1 MDVIHVPNP
10 CWCCEVNVVPRDLHY
25 HAIAIL
31 ISVIASLRLRSHYVL
46 ILTSRWGQK
55 HLLVGRANSIFNVF
69 SSTSSIHILMHFGSK
84 NDMVNDHNFFF
95 FFFFFLMR
103 QITSWSLIKRMAA
116 TLQKAL
122 CKITSLKLLEINY
135 IDIESINEEDLVCK
149 SNHHN

>member
-1 MDVIHVPNP
+1 
-10 CWCCEVNVVPRDLHY
+10 
-25 HAIAIL
+25 
-31 ISVIASLRLRSHYVL
+31 
-46 ILTSRWGQK
+46 
-55 HLLVGRANSIFNVF
+55 
-69 SSTSSIHILMHFGSK
+69 
-84 NDMVNDHNFFF
+84 MVNDHNFFF